1 MKRLIFLFFAFI
13 FLYNCTSNTIY
24 KKPTDLIP
32 KDSMVILIQQMLIA
46 SSSKNV
52 KTINLQRKIDYFPFV
67 YDRFKIDSTRFQ
79 KSSFYYIS
87 KIEAYDEI
95 LAGVKKGLEIEK
107 EKYRV
112 LKKRKDS
119 INRDS
124 VSKLNIKKPIKK
136 DALKE
141 PLEFSKKKKALKAKL

>member
-1 MKRLIFLFFAFI
+1 MKRLILLFSAFLF
-13 FLYNCTSNTIY
+13 LSNCTSNTIY

-32 KDSMVILIQQMLIA
+32 KDTMVILIQEMLIA
-46 SSSKNV
+46 SASKNV
-52 KTINLQRKIDYFPFV
+52 KTINLQRKIDYFPIV

-87 KIEAYDEI
+87 KIDTYTEI
-95 LAGVKKGLEIEK
+95 LAQVKKGLEIEK
-107 EKYRV
+107 EKYTV

-124 VSKLNIKKPIKK
+124 LSKLKRKKPIKK
-136 DALKE
+136 EALKE
-141 PLEFSKKKKALKAKL
+141 PLEFSKKKVLKTTL

>member
-1 MKRLIFLFFAFI
+1 
-13 FLYNCTSNTIY
+13 
-24 KKPTDLIP
+24 
-32 KDSMVILIQQMLIA
+32 MVILIQQMLIA

-87 KIEAYDEI
+87 KIDTYTEI
-95 LAGVKKGLEIEK
+95 LAQVKKGLEIEK
-107 EKYRV
+107 EKYTV

-124 VSKLNIKKPIKK
+124 VSKLNRKKPIKK
-136 DALKE
+136 EALKE
-141 PLEFSKKKKALKAKL
+141 PLEFSKKKVLKTKL

>member
-1 MKRLIFLFFAFI
+1 
-13 FLYNCTSNTIY
+13 
-24 KKPTDLIP
+24 
-32 KDSMVILIQQMLIA
+32 MVILIQQMLIA

-79 KSSFYYIS
+79 KSSFYYTS
-87 KIEAYDEI
+87 KIDAYNEI
-95 LAGVKKGLEIEK
+95 LAQVKKGLEIEK
-107 EKYRV
+107 EKYRI

-119 INRDS
+119 INKDS
-124 VSKLNIKKPIKK
+124 ISKLKVKKPIKK

-141 PLEFSKKKKALKAKL
+141 PVEFSKKKKVLKTKL